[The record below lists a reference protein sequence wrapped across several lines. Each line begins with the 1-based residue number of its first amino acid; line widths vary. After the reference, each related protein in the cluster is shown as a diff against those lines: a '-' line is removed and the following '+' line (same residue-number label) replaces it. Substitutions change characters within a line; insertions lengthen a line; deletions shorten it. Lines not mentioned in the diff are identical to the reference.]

1 MALTKV
7 DQRVVT
13 TQVAQYSAGGAQSI
27 SNNTYTKIQ
36 FPTVI
41 FDPSSIWSTVNN
53 RFTATI
59 AGIYRIGSV
68 IGTVG
73 GGGAYNVSVYVYKNG
88 SPYLVLCQ
96 ITSNNSDAVGGSCLV
111 SLAAGDYVEIFFR
124 QQSGSSQTIETSS
137 YVEIEQVSG

>member
-7 DQRVVT
+7 DQRLIT
-13 TQVAQYSAGGAQSI
+13 TQVAQYTAGGAQSI
-27 SNNTYTKIQ
+27 GTGSYTKIT

-59 AGIYRIGSV
+59 AGFYRIGSV
-68 IGTVG
+68 IGFAG
-73 GGGAYNVSVYVYKNG
+73 GLTSSNVSVYVYKNG
-88 SPYLVLCQ
+88 SPYLVLSQ
-96 ITSNNSDAVGGSCLV
+96 ITGNIDAIGGNCLVQLAVGE
-111 SLAAGDYVEIFFR
+111 YVEIFVR
-124 QQSGSSQTIETSS
+124 QQSGSNQTIETTS